1 MHFPTYDLITVIDE
15 QLRITRQAD
24 RNAHVIAELPDTSD
38 GCRKRCS
45 GSKLNFHSPFSDTFE
60 LRARI
65 SHFSHH
71 NPRLAPLV
79 FERRM

>member
-38 GCRKRCS
+38 DCRKRCS
-45 GSKLNFHSPFSDTFE
+45 GSKLNFHSPFSDTHWGRV
-60 LRARI
+60 RAEGEDKPFQP
-65 SHFSHH
+65 SQS
-71 NPRLAPLV
+71 PAGAPG
-79 FERRM
+79 F